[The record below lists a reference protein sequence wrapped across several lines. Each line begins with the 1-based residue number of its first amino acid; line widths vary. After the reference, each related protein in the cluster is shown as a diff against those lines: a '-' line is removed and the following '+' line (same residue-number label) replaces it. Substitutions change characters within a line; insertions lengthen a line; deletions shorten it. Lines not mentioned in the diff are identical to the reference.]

1 MTSNPVQSLADARG
15 RQAEAQG
22 QLAGP
27 LSDRARRLWSTILL
41 DTQVEIENAEQ
52 EIARMRPTVL
62 ASYTEQEL
70 REDAASAH
78 VYTPQGR

>member
-1 MTSNPVQSLADARG
+1 MTSNPVQALADARG

-22 QLAGP
+22 NLAGP

-62 ASYTEQEL
+62 ATYTEQEIA
-70 REDAASAH
+70 EEGGACH